1 MLSEAG
7 DGFGSGPP
15 ACRLRILGY
24 RIRGR
29 VSPDDAL
36 QGESAM
42 ADPIPGEHG
51 AREIVALFRSRA
63 EFDLAVSLL
72 LSAGFGRADLS
83 VLSSHESLDAAGRPG
98 KPRDEA
104 LTALLGELSY
114 AFPLTTAGLIAIVG
128 GPIAGP
134 IAAVVAAG
142 VGGAAVKEYLDE
154 ITATPHT
161 DDFARALEAGGVILW
176 VSVGTASRL
185 DSATEDKARTLLA
198 RAGGTNIHVVERA
211 REA

>member
-1 MLSEAG
+1 
-7 DGFGSGPP
+7 
-15 ACRLRILGY
+15 
-24 RIRGR
+24 
-29 VSPDDAL
+29 
-36 QGESAM
+36 M
-42 ADPIPGEHG
+42 ADPIAGEGG

-128 GPIAGP
+128 GPVAAP

-161 DDFARALEAGGVILW
+161 EDFARALEAGGAILW
-176 VSVGTASRL
+176 VNVGTASQP
-185 DSATEDKARTLLA
+185 DSASEDKARTLLA
-198 RAGGTNIHVVERA
+198 RAGGTNIHVVERV
-211 REA
+211 RRGK